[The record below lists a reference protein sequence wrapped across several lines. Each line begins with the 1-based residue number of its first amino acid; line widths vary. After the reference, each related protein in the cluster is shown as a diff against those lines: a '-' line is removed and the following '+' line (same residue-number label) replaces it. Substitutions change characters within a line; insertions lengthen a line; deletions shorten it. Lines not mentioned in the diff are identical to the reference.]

1 MARTRDSDAGTL
13 EPKTA
18 LILTGGGAR
27 AAYQVGVLAAIREML
42 PDPARN
48 PFPILCGTSAGA
60 INAASLA
67 TTAEDFGAGVL
78 QLIDIWRN
86 FHAGDVYRAD
96 PLGIGA
102 TGARWLAALLGG
114 WLVKRGPRSLL
125 DNAPLRRLLTDHLDF
140 DRIETAIANHALHSV
155 SLTCSGYNSGQSVSF
170 FQGGAEVEPWQRS
183 QRFGA
188 RVRLGLDHLMASSAI
203 PFIFPSVKINR
214 EYFGDGSMR
223 QVAPISPAIHLG
235 ADRILVIGAGRM
247 STPES
252 FRETSDS
259 YPSLAQIAGH
269 ALSSIFLDSLSV
281 DLERIQRINRTLSLI
296 PEEVLQQHGVS
307 LRPINVLVIA
317 PSERLDHIA
326 AQYARSLPWPVRAL
340 LGNIGALNKHGGAL
354 TSYLLFEP
362 PYTQALIDLGYRD
375 AQARKEEVC
384 RFLEI
389 SDQQTRPTG

>member
-1 MARTRDSDAGTL
+1 MHRVETSELAKAESR
-13 EPKTA
+13 TA

-42 PDPARN
+42 PDPKRN

-78 QLIDIWRN
+78 ALLEIWRN

-96 PLGIGA
+96 AVGIGT
-102 TGARWLAALLGG
+102 TGARWLGALLGG

-140 DRIETAIANHALHSV
+140 DRIETAIASRALHSV

-170 FQGGAEVEPWQRS
+170 FQGRDDLQPWQRS

-235 ADRILVIGAGRM
+235 ADKILVVGAGRM

-252 FRETSDS
+252 FRGTGED

-281 DLERIQRINRTLSLI
+281 DLERIRRINHTLSMI
-296 PEEVLQQHGVS
+296 PEEIQQQHGVS

-326 AQYARSLPWPVRAL
+326 ARYARSLPWPVRAL

-362 PYTQALIDLGYRD
+362 PYTRALIDLGYRD
-375 AQARKEEVC
+375 TQARKDEV
-384 RFLEI
+384 RAFLQI
-389 SDQQTRPTG
+389 SDQ